1 MEKVVMMMQGDGW
14 ASLLSSISDHVKHGE
29 WIKAAWTPSNLA

>member
-1 MEKVVMMMQGDGW
+1 MMQEDDW
-14 ASLLSSISDHVKHGE
+14 ASHLSSISDCVKHGE